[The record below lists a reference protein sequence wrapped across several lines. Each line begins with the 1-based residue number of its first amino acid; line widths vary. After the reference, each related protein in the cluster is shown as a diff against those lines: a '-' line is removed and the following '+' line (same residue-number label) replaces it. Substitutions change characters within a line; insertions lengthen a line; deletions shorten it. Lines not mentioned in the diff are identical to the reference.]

1 VAEREPWFS
10 GDGAADDAIHGR
22 ARFEAEG
29 NDDFGPLQEPNLV
42 AIAIAVL

>member
-1 VAEREPWFS
+1 MAEREPWFS
-10 GDGAADDAIHGR
+10 GRGAPDDAIHGC
-22 ARFEAEG
+22 ARFKAEG